1 MRLWSLHP
9 EYLDVKGLVALWR
22 EGLLAQKVLLGK
34 TRGYKNHPQII
45 RFKNTKDPI
54 GMISRYLFEVVKEA
68 RRRGYN
74 FDVNKILKFDVKIE
88 EKMPVS
94 EGQIEYEFKLLKN
107 KLKRRDRKRCQKLNC
122 NYRIKIN
129 RVFKKING
137 GIEMWEKV
145 IPFDNKDQS

>member
-54 GMISRYLFEVVKEA
+54 GTISRYLFEVVKEA

-74 FDVNKILKFDVKIE
+74 FDVNKLLKIDVKIE
-88 EKMPVS
+88 EKIPVTK
-94 EGQIEYEFKLLKN
+94 GQIEYEFKLLKN
-107 KLKRRDRKRCQKLNC
+107 KLKKRDRKKCRNLNC
-122 NYRIKIN
+122 PPRIKIN
-129 RVFKKING
+129 RIFKRING
-137 GIEMWEKV
+137 GIEKWENV
-145 IPFDNKDQS
+145 V